1 VAAKTGT
8 VQSHVAGQNNDAWMA
23 GFTPSVVAAVW
34 LGTDRN
40 EPIRTAS
47 GRPISGKDLPGD
59 AWHDFMTDATA
70 GRPTAEFA
78 PFRAIG
84 APPSDLPPDVDP
96 RKPPVTATASAAP
109 TAVATPGPSEQ
120 PAPTQAIPP
129 EPPGDEPSA
138 CTLSAPCG

>member
-1 VAAKTGT
+1 MRERWIA
-8 VQSHVAGQNNDAWMA
+8 VQAESGRRSHRSPKNGRELAY
-23 GFTPSVVAAVW
+23 
-34 LGTDRN
+34 
-40 EPIRTAS
+40 AS
-47 GRPISGKDLPGD
+47 GSLGVDLLGPILTWLPYLY
-59 AWHDFMTDATA
+59 
-70 GRPTAEFA
+70 
-78 PFRAIG
+78 

-109 TAVATPGPSEQ
+109 SAVATPGPSEQ